1 MITINNEQKPYTPV
15 FLGTTQHS
23 LGITAQPLIMIGM
36 MFNDEIV
43 ATYHTRVSGID
54 LGLLPNIGN
63 RIPVTQL
70 NGNELVGFYAEL
82 KQSNTTYTVVDIN
95 KNFEQLLHIKNIGR
109 YQLLKGKTKMTKTN
123 TKTQI
128 ISGAELKLIRELLGK
143 TAEQF
148 SDETGMSLRTLTR
161 LENDELEKTEKHQKK
176 IFETYP
182 EIAESVEL
190 QFDWVSLTFPD
201 LTGKQVIDEVIAL
214 TSDLFLEHGTS
225 QNFYTR
231 EFAYAGE
238 KNIYIQDFEPI
249 KNPET
254 QQIEQKIGTT
264 LYLTGKGTRLFEK
277 ALLEQDMT
285 WRDFFIKVRKYRGH
299 LTRLDIALNDKW
311 GLLNMDDIVRAV
323 QEKRFWTKSRSYA
336 IHGNSDA
343 GWTVNFG
350 KAPFV
355 IRAYD
360 KQKEQASKGNET
372 DIKNRV
378 ELELHQDR
386 AEQVLD
392 EWFAND
398 NLVAFTIDM
407 LYTYLWFTDEPIA
420 DDLLTGVKARDEIET
435 AIKPMPSWQLLTF
448 LGHKMKFVR
457 EPKPQSVES
466 IKKWVEQSVV
476 PSLAVLKKTGHWA
489 EIIAAIEKAELSDK
503 QQKLVKATTTSA
515 MSQATQSLKA
525 NNLNFDKQRKVYI
538 ETQGKEA
545 I

>member
-15 FLGTTQHS
+15 FLGTIQHS

-54 LGLLPNIGN
+54 LGLLPNIGD
-63 RIPVTQL
+63 RITVTQL
-70 NGNELVGFYAEL
+70 SGNELVGFYAEL
-82 KQSNTTYTVVDIN
+82 KQRNKTYTVDDIN
-95 KNFEQLLHIKNIGR
+95 TNFEQLLHIKNIGR
-109 YQLLKGKTKMTKTN
+109 YQLLKGKTKMTKMN

-182 EIAESVEL
+182 ELAESVEL

-201 LTGKQVIDEVIAL
+201 LTGKQVIDDMIAL
-214 TSDLFLEHGTS
+214 KRDLFLEHGTS

-249 KNPET
+249 TNPET
-254 QQIEQKIGTT
+254 QEIEQRTGTT

-285 WRDFFIKVRKYRGH
+285 WRDFFIKARKYRGH

-311 GLLNMDDIVRAV
+311 GLLNMNEIVRAV

-350 KAPFV
+350 KAPFI

-398 NLVAFTIDM
+398 NLVEFTIDM
-407 LYTYLWFTDEPIA
+407 LYTYLWFTDELIA
-420 DDLLTGVKARDEIET
+420 DDLLTGVKARDEIEAT
-435 AIKPMPSWQLLTF
+435 IKPMPSWQLLTF

-457 EPKPQSVES
+457 EPKPQSIES

-515 MSQATQSLKA
+515 MSQAKESLKA
-525 NNLNFDKQRKVYI
+525 NNINFDKQRKVYI
-538 ETQGKEA
+538 ETKGKEA

>member
-1 MITINNEQKPYTPV
+1 MITINNEQKLYTPV

-23 LGITAQPLIMIGM
+23 LGITAKPSIMIGM

-54 LGLLPNIGN
+54 LGLLPNIGD
-63 RIPVTQL
+63 RLPVTQL

-82 KQSNTTYTVVDIN
+82 KQSNTTYTVDDIN
-95 KNFEQLLHIKNIGR
+95 KNFEQLLEIKNVGQYRLMKRKIDMNNDI
-109 YQLLKGKTKMTKTN
+109 KTIDFN
-123 TKTQI
+123 A
-128 ISGAELKLIRELLGK
+128 SALKLVRNLLHKSQADLAKDIGM
-143 TAEQF
+143 TRQTINRL
-148 SDETGMSLRTLTR
+148 ETGEQNIS
-161 LENDELEKTEKHQKK
+161 EKFLDKMMNS
-176 IFETYP
+176 YP
-182 EIAESVEL
+182 QLAESVEL

-201 LTGKQVIDEVIAL
+201 LTGKQVIDEVVSL
-214 TSDLFLEHGTS
+214 KSDLFLEHSTS

-231 EFAYAGE
+231 EFSYAGE
-238 KNIYIQDFEPI
+238 KNIYIQDFDPVT
-249 KNPET
+249 NPDT
-254 QQIEQKIGTT
+254 QQIEQKTGTT

-277 ALLEQDMT
+277 ALLEQNMT
-285 WRDFFIKVRKYRGH
+285 WRDFFIKARRYRGH

-311 GLLNMDDIVRAV
+311 GLLNMNDIVRAV

-360 KQKEQASKGNET
+360 KQKEQESKGNDT

-398 NLVAFTIDM
+398 NLVDFTVDM

-420 DDLLTGVKARDEIET
+420 DDLLTGVKARDEIEAT
-435 AIKPMPSWQLLTF
+435 VKPMASWELLTF
-448 LGHKMKFVR
+448 LGHKMKFIR
-457 EPKPQSVES
+457 QPKTQSVDS
-466 IKKWVEQSVV
+466 IKKWVEQAVA
-476 PSLAVLKKTGHWA
+476 PSLAVLQKTGHWA
-489 EIIAAIEKAELSDK
+489 DVLRAIEKAELSDK
-503 QQKLVKATTTSA
+503 QQKLVTTTMA
-515 MSQATQSLKA
+515 RVMSQAQGHLKA
-525 NNLNFDKQRKVYI
+525 NNLNFDKQREKYI
-538 ETQGKEA
+538 ETQGKE
-545 I
+545 IE

>member
-23 LGITAQPLIMIGM
+23 LGITARPLITIGM
-36 MFNDEIV
+36 MFNDEMV

-54 LGLLPNIGN
+54 LGLLPNIGD
-63 RIPVTQL
+63 RIPVTKL
-70 NGNELVGFYAEL
+70 SGNELVGFYAEL
-82 KQSNTTYTVVDIN
+82 KQSNTTYTVDDIN
-95 KNFEQLLHIKNIGR
+95 KNFEQLLKIKNVGQYRLMKRKIDMNNDI
-109 YQLLKGKTKMTKTN
+109 KTIDFN
-123 TKTQI
+123 A
-128 ISGAELKLIRELLGK
+128 SALKLVRNLLHKSQADLAKDIGM
-143 TAEQF
+143 TRQTINRL
-148 SDETGMSLRTLTR
+148 ETGEQNIS
-161 LENDELEKTEKHQKK
+161 EKFLDKMVA
-176 IFETYP
+176 TYP
-182 EIAESVEL
+182 ELAESVEL

-201 LTGKQVIDEVIAL
+201 LTGKQIIDDMIAL
-214 TSDLFLEHGTS
+214 KRDLFLEHGTS

-254 QQIEQKIGTT
+254 QQIEQKTGTT

-285 WRDFFIKVRKYRGH
+285 WRDFFIKARKYRGH

-311 GLLNMDDIVRAV
+311 GLLNMDEIVRAV

-350 KAPFV
+350 KAPFI

-360 KQKEQASKGNET
+360 KQKQQASKGYET

-392 EWFAND
+392 EWFANN
-398 NLVAFTIDM
+398 NLVEFTIDM

-420 DDLLTGVKARDEIET
+420 DDLLTGVKARDEIEAT
-435 AIKPMPSWQLLTF
+435 IKPMPSWQLLTF

-515 MSQATQSLKA
+515 MSQATESLKA
-525 NNLNFDKQRKVYI
+525 NNINFDKQRKVYI

>member
-23 LGITAQPLIMIGM
+23 LGITARPLITVGM
-36 MFNDEIV
+36 MFNDEMV

-54 LGLLPNIGN
+54 LGLLPNIGDK
-63 RIPVTQL
+63 IPVTQL

-82 KQSNTTYTVVDIN
+82 KQRNTTYKLDDIN
-95 KNFEQLLHIKNIGR
+95 KNFEQLLKIKNVGQYRLMKRKIDMNNDI
-109 YQLLKGKTKMTKTN
+109 KTIDLN
-123 TKTQI
+123 V
-128 ISGAELKLIRELLGK
+128 SALKLVRNLLHKSQAYLAKDIGM
-143 TAEQF
+143 TRQTINRL
-148 SDETGMSLRTLTR
+148 ETGEQNIS
-161 LENDELEKTEKHQKK
+161 EKFLDKMVA
-176 IFETYP
+176 TYP
-182 EIAESVEL
+182 ELAESVEL

-201 LTGKQVIDEVIAL
+201 VTGKQVIDDVIAL
-214 TSDLFLEHGTS
+214 KRDLFLEHGTS

-249 KNPET
+249 TNPET
-254 QQIEQKIGTT
+254 QEIEQRTGTT

-277 ALLEQDMT
+277 ALLEQNMT
-285 WRDFFIKVRKYRGH
+285 WRDFFIKARKYRGH

-311 GLLNMDDIVRAV
+311 GLLNMDEIVRAV

-350 KAPFV
+350 KAPFI

-398 NLVAFTIDM
+398 NLVEFTIDM
-407 LYTYLWFTDEPIA
+407 LYTYLWFTDELIA
-420 DDLLTGVKARDEIET
+420 DDLLTGVKARDEIEAT
-435 AIKPMPSWQLLTF
+435 IKPMPSWQLLTF

-515 MSQATQSLKA
+515 MSQATESLKA
-525 NNLNFDKQRKVYI
+525 NNINFDKQRKVYI
-538 ETQGKEA
+538 ETKGKEA

>member
-1 MITINNEQKPYTPV
+1 MITINNEQKSYTPV

-23 LGITAQPLIMIGM
+23 LGITARPLITVGM
-36 MFNDEIV
+36 MFNDEMV
-43 ATYHTRVSGID
+43 GTYHTRVSGID
-54 LGLLPNIGN
+54 LGLLPNIGDK
-63 RIPVTQL
+63 IPVTQL

-82 KQSNTTYTVVDIN
+82 KQSNTTYKLDDIN
-95 KNFEQLLHIKNIGR
+95 KNFEQLLKIKNVGQYRLMKRKIDMNNDI
-109 YQLLKGKTKMTKTN
+109 KTIDLN
-123 TKTQI
+123 A
-128 ISGAELKLIRELLGK
+128 SALKLVRNLLHKSQADLSKDIGM
-143 TAEQF
+143 TRQTINRL
-148 SDETGMSLRTLTR
+148 ETGEQNIS
-161 LENDELEKTEKHQKK
+161 EKFLDKMVA
-176 IFETYP
+176 TYP
-182 EIAESVEL
+182 ELAESVEL
-190 QFDWVSLTFPD
+190 QFDWISLTFPD
-201 LTGKQVIDEVIAL
+201 LTGKQVIDDVVSL
-214 TSDLFLEHGTS
+214 KSDLFFEHGTS

-249 KNPET
+249 TNPET
-254 QQIEQKIGTT
+254 QEIEQRTGTT

-277 ALLEQDMT
+277 ALLEQNMT
-285 WRDFFIKVRKYRGH
+285 WRDFFIKARRYRGH

-311 GLLNMDDIVRAV
+311 GLLNMDEIVRAV

-386 AEQVLD
+386 AEQVLG

-420 DDLLTGVKARDEIET
+420 DDLLTGIQARDEIET
-435 AIKPMPSWQLLTF
+435 TIKPMPSWQLLTF
-448 LGHKMKFVR
+448 LGHKMKFIR

-503 QQKLVKATTTSA
+503 QQKLVRASTVKSMT
-515 MSQATQSLKA
+515 QANHTLTK
-525 NNLNFDKQRKVYI
+525 NNLNFDRQQKTYI
-538 ETQGKEA
+538 ETQGKE
-545 I
+545 IE

>member
-1 MITINNEQKPYTPV
+1 MITINNEQKLYTPV

-23 LGITAQPLIMIGM
+23 LGITAKPSIMIGM

-54 LGLLPNIGN
+54 LGLLPNIGD
-63 RIPVTQL
+63 RLPVTQL

-82 KQSNTTYTVVDIN
+82 KQSNTTYTVDDIN
-95 KNFEQLLHIKNIGR
+95 KNFEQLLEIKNVGQYRLMKRKIDMNNDI
-109 YQLLKGKTKMTKTN
+109 KTIDFN
-123 TKTQI
+123 A
-128 ISGAELKLIRELLGK
+128 SALKLVRNLLHKSQADLAKDIGM
-143 TAEQF
+143 TRQTINRL
-148 SDETGMSLRTLTR
+148 ETGEQNIS
-161 LENDELEKTEKHQKK
+161 EKFLDKMMNS
-176 IFETYP
+176 YP
-182 EIAESVEL
+182 QLAESVEL

-201 LTGKQVIDEVIAL
+201 LTGKQVIDEVVSL
-214 TSDLFLEHGTS
+214 KSDLFLEHSTS

-231 EFAYAGE
+231 EFSYAGE
-238 KNIYIQDFEPI
+238 KNIYIQDFDPVT
-249 KNPET
+249 NPDT
-254 QQIEQKIGTT
+254 QQIEQKTGTT

-277 ALLEQDMT
+277 ALLEQNMT
-285 WRDFFIKVRKYRGH
+285 WRDFFIKARRYRGH

-311 GLLNMDDIVRAV
+311 GLLNMNDIVRAV

-360 KQKEQASKGNET
+360 KQKEQESKGNDT

-398 NLVAFTIDM
+398 NLVDFTVDM

-420 DDLLTGVKARDEIET
+420 DDLLTGVKARDEIEAT
-435 AIKPMPSWQLLTF
+435 VKSMASWELLTF
-448 LGHKMKFVR
+448 LGHKMKFIR
-457 EPKPQSVES
+457 QPKTQSVDS
-466 IKKWVEQSVV
+466 IKKWVEQAVA
-476 PSLAVLKKTGHWA
+476 PSLAVLQKTGHWA
-489 EIIAAIEKAELSDK
+489 DVLRAIEKAELSDK
-503 QQKLVKATTTSA
+503 QQKLVTTTMA
-515 MSQATQSLKA
+515 RVMSQAQGHLKA
-525 NNLNFDKQRKVYI
+525 NNLNFDKQREKYI
-538 ETQGKEA
+538 ETQGKE
-545 I
+545 IE

>member
-1 MITINNEQKPYTPV
+1 MITINNEQKPYKPV

-23 LGITAQPLIMIGM
+23 LGITTQPLIMIGM

-54 LGLLPNIGN
+54 LGLLPNIGD

-70 NGNELVGFYAEL
+70 NGNELVGFYTEL
-82 KQSNTTYTVVDIN
+82 KQSNTTYTVDDIN

-109 YQLLKGKTKMTKTN
+109 YQLLKGKTKMVKTN

-176 IFETYP
+176 IFEIYP
-182 EIAESVEL
+182 ELAENVEL

-201 LTGKQVIDEVIAL
+201 LTGKQVVDDVIAL
-214 TSDLFLEHGTS
+214 KSDLFLEHGTS

-238 KNIYIQDFEPI
+238 KNIYIQDFEPVT
-249 KNPET
+249 NPDT
-254 QQIEQKIGTT
+254 QQIEQKTGTT

-285 WRDFFIKVRKYRGH
+285 WRDFFIKARKYRGH

-311 GLLNMDDIVRAV
+311 GLLNMNDMVRAV

-336 IHGNSDA
+336 IHGNSEA

-350 KAPFV
+350 KAPFI

-378 ELELHQDR
+378 EIELHQDR
-386 AEQVLD
+386 AEQVLN

-420 DDLLTGVKARDEIET
+420 DDLLTGIQARDEIET
-435 AIKPMPSWQLLTF
+435 TIKPMPSWQLLTF
-448 LGHKMKFVR
+448 LGHKMKFIR

-503 QQKLVKATTTSA
+503 QQKLVRASTVKAMT
-515 MSQATQSLKA
+515 QANHTLTK
-525 NNLNFDKQRKVYI
+525 NNLNFDRQQKTYI
-538 ETQGKEA
+538 ETQGKE
-545 I
+545 IE

>member
-1 MITINNEQKPYTPV
+1 MITINNEQKSYTPV

-23 LGITAQPLIMIGM
+23 LGITARPLITVGM
-36 MFNDEIV
+36 MFNDEMV
-43 ATYHTRVSGID
+43 GTYHTRVSGID
-54 LGLLPNIGN
+54 LGLLPNIGDK
-63 RIPVTQL
+63 IPVTQL

-82 KQSNTTYTVVDIN
+82 KQSNTTYKLDDIN
-95 KNFEQLLHIKNIGR
+95 KNFEQLLKIKNVGQYRLMKRKIDMNNDI
-109 YQLLKGKTKMTKTN
+109 KTIDLN
-123 TKTQI
+123 A
-128 ISGAELKLIRELLGK
+128 SALKLVRNLLHKSQADLAKDIGM
-143 TAEQF
+143 TRQTINRL
-148 SDETGMSLRTLTR
+148 ETGEQNIS
-161 LENDELEKTEKHQKK
+161 EKFLDKMVA
-176 IFETYP
+176 TYP
-182 EIAESVEL
+182 ELAESVEL
-190 QFDWVSLTFPD
+190 QFDWISLTFPD
-201 LTGKQVIDEVIAL
+201 LTGKQVIDDVVSL
-214 TSDLFLEHGTS
+214 KSDLFFEHGTS

-249 KNPET
+249 TNPET
-254 QQIEQKIGTT
+254 QEIEQRTGTT

-277 ALLEQDMT
+277 ALLEQNMT
-285 WRDFFIKVRKYRGH
+285 WRDFFIKARRYRGH

-311 GLLNMDDIVRAV
+311 GLLNMDEIVRAV

-420 DDLLTGVKARDEIET
+420 DDLLTGIQARDEIET
-435 AIKPMPSWQLLTF
+435 TIKPMPSWQLLTF
-448 LGHKMKFVR
+448 LGHKMKFIR

-503 QQKLVKATTTSA
+503 QQKLVRASTVKAMT
-515 MSQATQSLKA
+515 QANHTLTK
-525 NNLNFDKQRKVYI
+525 NNLNFDRQQKTYI
-538 ETQGKEA
+538 ETQGKE
-545 I
+545 IE

>member
-1 MITINNEQKPYTPV
+1 MITINNEQKSYTPV

-23 LGITAQPLIMIGM
+23 LGITARPLITVGM
-36 MFNDEIV
+36 MFNDEMV
-43 ATYHTRVSGID
+43 GTYHTRVSGID
-54 LGLLPNIGN
+54 LGLLPNIGDK
-63 RIPVTQL
+63 IPVTQL

-82 KQSNTTYTVVDIN
+82 KQSNTTYKLDDIN
-95 KNFEQLLHIKNIGR
+95 KNFEQLLKIKNVGQYRLMKRKIDMNNDI
-109 YQLLKGKTKMTKTN
+109 KTIDLN
-123 TKTQI
+123 A
-128 ISGAELKLIRELLGK
+128 SALKLVRNLLHKSQADLAKDIGM
-143 TAEQF
+143 TRQTINRL
-148 SDETGMSLRTLTR
+148 ETGEQNIS
-161 LENDELEKTEKHQKK
+161 EKFLDKMVA
-176 IFETYP
+176 TYP
-182 EIAESVEL
+182 ELAESVEL
-190 QFDWVSLTFPD
+190 QFDWISLTFPD
-201 LTGKQVIDEVIAL
+201 LTGKQVIDDVVSL
-214 TSDLFLEHGTS
+214 KSDLFFEHGTS

-249 KNPET
+249 TNPET
-254 QQIEQKIGTT
+254 QEIEQRTGTT

-277 ALLEQDMT
+277 ALLEQNMT
-285 WRDFFIKVRKYRGH
+285 WRDFFIKARRYRGH

-311 GLLNMDDIVRAV
+311 GLLNMDEIVRAV

-420 DDLLTGVKARDEIET
+420 DDLLTGIQARDEIET
-435 AIKPMPSWQLLTF
+435 TIKPMPSWQLLTF
-448 LGHKMKFVR
+448 LGHKMKFIR

-489 EIIAAIEKAELSDK
+489 EIIAAIDKAELSDK
-503 QQKLVKATTTSA
+503 QQKLVRASTVKAMT
-515 MSQATQSLKA
+515 QANHTLTK
-525 NNLNFDKQRKVYI
+525 NNLNFDRQQKTYI
-538 ETQGKEA
+538 ETQGKE
-545 I
+545 IE

>member
-1 MITINNEQKPYTPV
+1 MITINNEQKSYTPV

-23 LGITAQPLIMIGM
+23 LGITARPLITVGM
-36 MFNDEIV
+36 MFNDEMV
-43 ATYHTRVSGID
+43 GTYHTRVSGID
-54 LGLLPNIGN
+54 LGLLPNIGDK
-63 RIPVTQL
+63 IPVTQL

-82 KQSNTTYTVVDIN
+82 KQSNTTYKLDDIN
-95 KNFEQLLHIKNIGR
+95 KNFEQLLKIKNVGQYRLMKRKIDMNNDI
-109 YQLLKGKTKMTKTN
+109 KTIDLN
-123 TKTQI
+123 A
-128 ISGAELKLIRELLGK
+128 SALKLVRNLLHKSQADLAKDIGM
-143 TAEQF
+143 TRQTINRL
-148 SDETGMSLRTLTR
+148 ETGEQNIS
-161 LENDELEKTEKHQKK
+161 EKFLDKMVA
-176 IFETYP
+176 TYP
-182 EIAESVEL
+182 ELAESVEL
-190 QFDWVSLTFPD
+190 QFDWISLTFPD
-201 LTGKQVIDEVIAL
+201 LTGKQVIDDVVSL
-214 TSDLFLEHGTS
+214 KSDLFFEHGTS

-249 KNPET
+249 TNPET
-254 QQIEQKIGTT
+254 QEIEQRTGTT

-277 ALLEQDMT
+277 ALLEQNMT
-285 WRDFFIKVRKYRGH
+285 WRDFFIKARRYRGH

-311 GLLNMDDIVRAV
+311 GLLNMDEIVRAV

-360 KQKEQASKGNET
+360 KEKEQASKGNET

-420 DDLLTGVKARDEIET
+420 DDLLTGIQARDEIET
-435 AIKPMPSWQLLTF
+435 TIKPMPSWQLLTF
-448 LGHKMKFVR
+448 LGHKMKFIR

-503 QQKLVKATTTSA
+503 QQKLVRASTVKAMT
-515 MSQATQSLKA
+515 QANHTLTK
-525 NNLNFDKQRKVYI
+525 NNLNFDRQQKTYI
-538 ETQGKEA
+538 ETQGKE
-545 I
+545 IE